1 MPTSTKD
8 TLKIVIKQKWFDEIL
23 AKKKVTEYRAVI
35 PYWQSR
41 LYDKNNKKRHYD
53 LIEFINGYQTDARRL
68 VTGYEG
74 FKKRGDEFL
83 IGIGKIKKKI
93 NTL

>member
-1 MPTSTKD
+1 MANQEKP

-41 LYDKNNKKRHYD
+41 LYDKTNKKRHYD

-68 VTGYEG
+68 ITEFKG
-74 FKKRGDEFL
+74 FKKRGNQYL
-83 IGIGKIKKKI
+83 ISIGRILKKI
-93 NTL
+93 NIS